1 MKKNMHNIGKK
12 IKEIRLT
19 KGFSQEE
26 LAERSQ
32 LNLRTIQRIEKQET
46 EPRGKTLHLL
56 CKALQLNLDDMQTIL
71 NQKTK
76 KTLGASALNLI
87 YLVLLNLFFITIIN
101 FMTLDVEATLNSR
114 VGGFLLSFCVP
125 FIVVYFTQNLK
136 STERV
141 LKFGGGYIFDIILLF
156 IIQGWHEGMKA
167 GIQTGL
173 FLCLIVSIGTL
184 FYGDS
189 LMRKELSE

>member
-1 MKKNMHNIGKK
+1 MHNIGKK

-56 CKALQLNLDDMQTIL
+56 CHALELNLEEIQPDKSQ
-71 NQKTK
+71 NTK
-76 KTLGASALNLI
+76 NTWGASALNLI

-114 VGGFLLSFCVP
+114 VGGFLLSFCIP
-125 FIVVYFTQNLK
+125 FVVIYFTQNMK
-136 STERV
+136 PTQRV
-141 LKFGGGYIFDIILLF
+141 LKFGGGYIFDILF
-156 IIQGWHEGMKA
+156 LFTIQGWHEGMKA

-189 LMRKELSE
+189 LMRKELFE